1 MPAADGTLTPEDVAD
16 WLGVV
21 VDERVTACAEAA
33 TAHVLRLRSLSDPL
47 TLFTDAEVHLA
58 ATKWAALEYQER
70 SAPQGF
76 DGVDGLGLV
85 TDTSSAKWS
94 IDKMIGVDPVIA

>member
-1 MPAADGTLTPEDVAD
+1 MPAADGTLTPQDVAD
-16 WLGVV
+16 WMGVA
-21 VDERVTACAEAA
+21 VDERVTACSEAA
-33 TAHVLRLRSLSDPL
+33 IAHVLRLRSMSDPL
-47 TLFTDAEVHLA
+47 TLFADAEVHLA

-76 DGVDGLGLV
+76 DGVDSLGMV

-94 IDKMIGVDPVIA
+94 IDRAIGQDPVTA